1 MAYDVKNYNELRSL
15 NFTSKDDKFI
25 FKGDKVITNQGLEYT
40 DYVINL
46 SAKDTLLKNYTSNF
60 LINQKSGQE
69 VLDFPKQNLIN
80 SLNTKLT
87 FSLLD
92 PISSI
97 RTMAGIL
104 DKTDKDSVV
113 LFDSANE
120 VSSSQS
126 FLVDF
131 LDDNYCT
138 ISLVDGVTK
147 KYLYRNNDDVNLDL
161 VFLSNSELL
170 TNSLTSR
177 YYFGYAY
184 DKGNNYLKLYN
195 DDKVVTTGFRTL
207 TATYQG
213 LSSNGSSSVE
223 VTLSTFS
230 TPAAPVLSAINLKT
244 SRDGL
249 IKVGDTLDDFLPHNL
264 DQFVYYDYKN
274 NNKVSN
280 ESISGLK
287 YDMVSYFPYESI
299 TLSGSDLSGTDN
311 TFYANLDF
319 FNLKNHLS
327 QHNITYNAVSALDDE
342 LNQRIYYNFTNNKNK
357 ETDAEDLN
365 LNYTFFNKEYEILP
379 NKINR
384 LKMPGNLFPYD
395 KININDTMLVEN
407 GAFAAKSPYFS
418 DKIFKQTNSNL
429 NNLRNEFVEREEF
442 LVNEDSESFI
452 LLQDDNIL
460 GFQNLNL
467 VQKND
472 IFGTYLCT
480 WLKDEDTT
488 ATWYDRYYLPD
499 TKSYT
504 VSLTGSTGGQNF
516 IDLTQAKQYFE
527 KNKTNSSYF
536 DIKSNM
542 AFEANAEYLYQ
553 RIGKDYVSSMIKNQ
567 SAHNIKDSFNIVLSG
582 QELLDRK
589 ELNFNLH
596 DGYDSFRIDN
606 IENKNHHIS
615 FDLELESLSSLD
627 SYNILGNMYN
637 DGVSFKNN
645 FYFTP
650 FIFLANKNVLT
661 ILDSISFELINQI
674 TYDEVADIIDVI
686 YVEQNSDIVLLC
698 TNKILVT
705 NVFGEIV
712 SERHVDE
719 QGAYLDELAKSYKS
733 RSFYGSKNLLVYN
746 NNYSGSDSLVY
757 NLDFSNLVITDLG
770 FSFAST
776 SANNAAI
783 YSTLS
788 SQILLQEGFD
798 SRFVKDDFA
807 FSITDEARFISTQ
820 NIPGLAFRELGDG
833 SGQADLSAI
842 FLSGMA
848 TGFSM
853 APDLYYRII
862 PASASSAGAFANF
875 FTFILDG
882 NNKILFDDLSISN
895 SEEAVLP
902 IVDSISRRI
911 DGVNSIEENLYVQT
925 FLSGGGNVLTT
936 ITPERYKL
944 SAFPINSS
952 AVSGVGVDFTYEDNT
967 WKVLSFSIVEDGK
980 LLIDKFNTKNG
991 AIEANKTL
999 DYQVNDPASLT
1010 RYRTFIEIDPTS
1022 ADSGF
1027 PILSTLFDVNKKLPK
1042 YKILSDTEFITIST
1056 TVPTAAESPAGYTIR
1071 SIITAGTEAL
1081 SSNRFHNNFTGG
1093 SDLYNKYKDVQG
1105 DLTFQVNVNT
1115 SLLAKFTTIDWASAG
1130 PPLEVTGHEFF
1141 LWPQPPT
1148 GLSAW
1153 DGAYSIITSASAA
1166 NLEFMF
1172 KVPNLEIN
1180 NHLNFDF
1187 NYNSGTIVLYNNSLE
1202 FGRMQFNPALLPIK
1216 RMQTPDIFI
1225 NTVNF
1230 RNQPILSVSPL
1241 LSNFK
1246 SSNGCIKNLK
1256 VYDRSFNKDLVNYLV
1271 LENNNFDK
1279 LYFDMFNST
1288 KNSIEEIENLYNYRI
1303 PGSKNNHGLIHIK
1316 NLNVK
1321 EENISSLI
1329 NYVHTNIKNKLP
1341 FNMQELSYVVNGNPY
1356 HIMDNGEVMTG
1367 AIHKTDSAS
1376 LTTTE
1381 INLNIINEQNL
1392 STDSEGGGY

>member
-1 MAYDVKNYNELRSL
+1 MAYDVKNYNELRGL

-69 VLDFPKQNLIN
+69 VIDFPKQNLMN

-92 PISSI
+92 PISSF

-104 DKTDKDSVV
+104 DKTDQDSVV
-113 LFDSANE
+113 LFDSKND

-131 LDDNYCT
+131 IDDNYCT

-147 KYLYRNNDDVNLDL
+147 KYLYRNSNDINLDL
-161 VFLSNSELL
+161 VFLNNSDLL
-170 TNSLTSR
+170 NNSLTSR

-184 DKGNNYLKLYN
+184 NEENNHLKLYN
-195 DDKVVTTGFRTL
+195 DDKIVTAGTRTL
-207 TATYQG
+207 TATFEG
-213 LSSNGSSSVE
+213 LSSNGSSSEV
-223 VTLSTFS
+223 VTLSTFT

-264 DQFVYYDYKN
+264 DQFVYYDYEN

-287 YDMVSYFPYESI
+287 YDMISYFPYESI

-311 TFYANLDF
+311 NFYTDLDF

-327 QHNITYNAVSALDDE
+327 QHNITYNAVSALDDP

-357 ETDAEDLN
+357 ETDSEDLN

-384 LKMPGNLFPYD
+384 LKMPNNLFPYE
-395 KININDTMLVEN
+395 KININDTLLVEN
-407 GAFAAKSPYFS
+407 GAYAAKSPYFS

-429 NNLRNEFVEREEF
+429 NNLRNQFVEREEF

-504 VSLTGSTGGQNF
+504 VSLTGSTAGQNF
-516 IDLTQAKQYFE
+516 SDLTQAKQYFE

-536 DIKSNM
+536 DVQSNM

-553 RIGKDYVSSMIKNQ
+553 RIGKDYVSTMIKNQ
-567 SAHNIKDSFNIVLSG
+567 SAHNIKDTFNIILSG
-582 QELLDRK
+582 QVLQNKK
-589 ELNFNLH
+589 ELNFNLN
-596 DGYDSFRIDN
+596 DGYDTFRIDN

-615 FDLELESLSSLD
+615 FDLELESLSSLK

-637 DGVSFKNN
+637 DGISFKNK

-661 ILDSISFELINQI
+661 ILDSASFELINQI
-674 TYDEVADIIDVI
+674 TFNEVSDIIDVL

-698 TNKILVT
+698 SNKILVT
-705 NVFGEIV
+705 NVFGEVV

-733 RSFYGSKNLLVYN
+733 RSFYGAKNVLIYN

-757 NLDFSNLVITDLG
+757 NLDLTNLVITDLG
-770 FSFAST
+770 ISFAST
-776 SANNAAI
+776 SANNSAI

-788 SQILLQEGFD
+788 SQILLQEGFGG
-798 SRFVKDDFA
+798 RFVKDDFA
-807 FSITDEARFISTQ
+807 FSITDEARFVSTQ

-833 SGQADLSAI
+833 SGQGDLSAI

-853 APDLYYRII
+853 TPDLYYRII
-862 PASASSAGAFANF
+862 PASATDSGAFANF
-875 FTFILDG
+875 FTFVYDG
-882 NNKILFDDLSISN
+882 NNKILFDDLTISN
-895 SEEAVLP
+895 DAEAMLP
-902 IVDSISRRI
+902 VVDSLERKIY
-911 DGVNSIEENLYVQT
+911 GVNSIDENLYVQT
-925 FLSGGGNVLTT
+925 FVSGGGNFLNT

-952 AVSGVGVDFTYEDNT
+952 AVSGVGVDFTYENDT
-967 WKVLSFSIVEDGK
+967 WKALSFSKDVNGK
-980 LLIDKFNTKNG
+980 LLIDKFNTKTG

-999 DYQVNDPASLT
+999 DYEVNDPTSLN
-1010 RYRTFIEIDPTS
+1010 RYRTFIEIDPLS
-1022 ADSGF
+1022 ANSGF
-1027 PILSTLFDVNKKLPK
+1027 PVLSTLFDVNKKLPK
-1042 YKILSDTEFITIST
+1042 YKFLSDTEFNTISGT
-1056 TVPTAAESPAGYTIR
+1056 SAVSGVGYTVR
-1071 SIITAGTEAL
+1071 SIITAGTEVL
-1081 SSNRFHNNFTGG
+1081 STSRFHNNFTGG
-1093 SDLYNKYKDVQG
+1093 NDLYNKYKDVED
-1105 DLTFQVNVNT
+1105 DLTFQVNINT
-1115 SLLAKFTTIDWASAG
+1115 SLLAKFTTVDWASAG

-1141 LWPQPPT
+1141 LWPTPPT

-1153 DGAYSIITSASAA
+1153 DGAYSIVSSASAA
-1166 NLEFMF
+1166 NLEVLF
-1172 KVPNLEIN
+1172 KVPNLEIH
-1180 NHLNFDF
+1180 NHFNFDF
-1187 NYNSGTIVLYNNSLE
+1187 NYNNGTIVLYNNSLE

-1216 RMQTPDIFI
+1216 RMLSPDIFI
-1225 NTVNF
+1225 NTINF
-1230 RNQPILSVSPL
+1230 RNQPILTVSPL
-1241 LSNFK
+1241 LSNYK
-1246 SSNGCIKNLK
+1246 SNNGCLKNIK
-1256 VYDRSFNKDLVNYLV
+1256 VYNRSFNKDLVNYLV

-1279 LYFDMFNST
+1279 LYFDMFNGT
-1288 KNSIEEIENLYNYRI
+1288 KNSIEEIENLYNYKI

-1341 FNMQELSYVVNGNPY
+1341 FNMQELSYVVNGSPY